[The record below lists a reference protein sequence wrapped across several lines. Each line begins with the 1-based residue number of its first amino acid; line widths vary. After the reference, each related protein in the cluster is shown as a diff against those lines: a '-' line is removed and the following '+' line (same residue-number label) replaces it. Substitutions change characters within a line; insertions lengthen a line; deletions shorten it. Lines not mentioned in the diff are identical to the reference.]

1 MQKDVAKEK
10 ESELLL
16 QRSLMEIEAIST
28 PIVPIRVTMI
38 GNMNKVRVRSLMTTI
53 SDYIENSNEHILLLI
68 YLAYTR

>member
-28 PIVPIRVTMI
+28 PIVPIRVPMI